1 MLRMHDIRRPRQA
14 ARSSARPADSRFQP
28 DCDNCEHSFHLLKIT
43 LSLIFEY
50 KMPYSVR
57 FLGDHEICVKK
68 SFD

>member
-1 MLRMHDIRRPRQA
+1 LQ
-14 ARSSARPADSRFQP
+14 
-28 DCDNCEHSFHLLKIT
+28 IT